1 MGRPAEGLR
10 RQGLASC
17 ADIPCLTPPHLSHY
31 VFVPFWHLTT
41 FLVTYIHS
49 LSPLWPRNARRR
61 DNGRTRFGN
70 RAAPRLSR
78 RAGRPKPRHAKNGAR
93 PALCGRD
100 EVREGHLSS
109 FIVLKKRRR
118 KKTPLRR
125 SSPRFL
131 RRGSTCPCPLRPRPA
146 LPRQGS
152 ASGHN
157 PLGLE
162 IAARGHSG
170 RCNRAVNRA
179 LVFLRRLVPYV
190 FGRIHTFI
198 TDSSGPSAILHH
210 ATRDCRHRGGD
221 DDPST
226 AMLDGHRFQAASPAR
241 QVEQA
246 LGWRSEGR
254 TKPPTGPSAGADGAR
269 NGCEPGGVGARVG
282 VCRRRQDSGH
292 GAGHQLVGAKPGRPA
307 KCTSDE
313 QSGQRSFT
321 SGKCSNGGALEQ
333 HALANTQRRPLPSQ
347 SWLPPLPSWLLRVRP
362 L

>member
-118 KKTPLRR
+118 KKSPLR
-125 SSPRFL
+125 SSPQGQHVSL
-131 RRGSTCPCPLRPRPA
+131 SASATASASAPGLGQWPQPLRPGNRRPGA
-146 LPRQGS
+146 FWPVQ
-152 ASGHN
+152 
-157 PLGLE
+157 
-162 IAARGHSG
+162 SG
-170 RCNRAVNRA
+170 RESGPCFFTSLGAVCFR
-179 LVFLRRLVPYV
+179 
-190 FGRIHTFI
+190 
-198 TDSSGPSAILHH
+198 TDSYIHYGFIRPLRDTAPRD
-210 ATRDCRHRGGD
+210 TR
-221 DDPST
+221 
-226 AMLDGHRFQAASPAR
+226 L
-241 QVEQA
+241 
-246 LGWRSEGR
+246 
-254 TKPPTGPSAGADGAR
+254 PPPW
-269 NGCEPGGVGARVG
+269 
-282 VCRRRQDSGH
+282 RRR
-292 GAGHQLVGAKPGRPA
+292 RP
-307 KCTSDE
+307 
-313 QSGQRSFT
+313 
-321 SGKCSNGGALEQ
+321 Q
-333 HALANTQRRPLPSQ
+333 HRNA
-347 SWLPPLPSWLLRVRP
+347 
-362 L
+362 